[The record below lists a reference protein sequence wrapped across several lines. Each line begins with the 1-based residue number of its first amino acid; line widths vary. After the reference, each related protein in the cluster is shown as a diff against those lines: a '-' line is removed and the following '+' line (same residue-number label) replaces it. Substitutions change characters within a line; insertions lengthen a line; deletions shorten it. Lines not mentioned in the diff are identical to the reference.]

1 MGFRDGPSVPLHR
14 RPAPLW
20 VRGFGGSLRPMS
32 TAEAADVTP
41 FETKVGHPPGL
52 FVLFFAEMWERFSY
66 YGMRALLVFYMTKG
80 FLGYG
85 DKEAYATYGA
95 YTGLVYMTPFIGGII
110 ADRVLGP
117 RLAVIIGGLL
127 MAAGHLL
134 MTVESETPFFLAL
147 ALLICGNGFFKPNI
161 STMVG
166 NIYPD
171 EARKDVGF
179 TIFYMGINLGA
190 AMAPLL
196 CGYIGEK
203 YGWHYGFGL
212 ATGGMLIGL
221 AVFTMPARVTQV
233 AIGVGALVGAT
244 ILVGTVLGKSWL
256 FWVVNLPVAIAL
268 VIAAFVALWA
278 LNHGG
283 MPKAAGAPPVSA
295 GINKKLGIVV
305 VATAIAVPFAA
316 LLVAKHLAGPMLFV
330 FGIVAYGYIFIEAM
344 RSEKTVRERLFVVL
358 ILYSFSTIFWAFFEQ
373 AGSSMN
379 NFADRNV
386 SRVLVERTVGS
397 DEVGTEVILEVNQ
410 AQLGMLMVPQAPA
423 AQVQDAVN
431 LAWSNAT
438 TVKFKEDC
446 SLDGVPDF
454 AGSAAALKD
463 LRGLAAYV
471 STSVDAQKIGAADR
485 GAVVFES
492 KRAHARA
499 DSVKDALIK
508 AGASSWGVYTTAPDA
523 IYARL
528 KATEPVESVT
538 RQLVGAVT
546 EPFAALLEKDH
557 EQGSTCAGEATVHI
571 VVKEKAFSIDQLDA
585 LRGDLQKKNEE
596 HLKNGEAEEKLLLP
610 YKVDARHVGMGVG
623 GDEVPA
629 SVFQAA
635 NPFFILLFG
644 LLFSA
649 MWTFL
654 GRRKIEPST
663 PVKFALGLV
672 QLALGFGALWYAA
685 AHADPRGMVTMTWL
699 LLAYLLHTTGELCLS
714 PIGLSMIT
722 KLSPKHLVATAMGGW
737 FLSTAFSEYV
747 AGIIATF
754 TGVHGEGGSER
765 PIPLP
770 VDTVHVYGGVF
781 GTIGIASMVAAVVLL
796 ALSPLL
802 KKWMHSGG
810 DGPPP
815 RAH

>member
-1 MGFRDGPSVPLHR
+1 
-14 RPAPLW
+14 
-20 VRGFGGSLRPMS
+20 MS

-41 FETKVGHPPGL
+41 FENTVGHPPGL

-85 DKEAYATYGA
+85 DKEAYETYGA
-95 YTGLVYMTPFIGGII
+95 YTGLVYMTPFIGGLI

-134 MTVESETPFFLAL
+134 MTVQSETPFFLAL
-147 ALLICGNGFFKPNI
+147 ALLICGNGLFKPNI

-171 EARKDVGF
+171 EARKDAGF

-190 AMAPLL
+190 AMAPLV

-221 AVFTMPARVTQV
+221 AIFTMPARVTQA
-233 AIGVGALVGAT
+233 AIGIGALVGASV
-244 ILVGTVLGKSWL
+244 LVGTVLDKSWL
-256 FWVVNLPVAIAL
+256 FWLVNFPVAIAL
-268 VIAAFVALWA
+268 VVAAFVALWA

-283 MPKAAGAPPVSA
+283 VPRAAGAPPVEE

-305 VATAIAVPFAA
+305 VATAITVPFAA

-330 FGIVAYGYIFIEAM
+330 FGIAAYGYIFIEAI
-344 RSEKTVRERLFVVL
+344 RSTKVVRERLFVVL

-379 NFADRNV
+379 NWADRNV
-386 SRVLVERTVGS
+386 NRVLAERTVGA
-397 DEVGTEVILEVNQ
+397 DEVGKEVSLEVNQ
-410 AQLGMLMVPQAPA
+410 NQLGVQMVPALPA
-423 AQVQDAVN
+423 DQVQAAVTG
-431 LAWSNAT
+431 AWPMTS

-446 SLDGVPDF
+446 SIDAAPDF
-454 AGSAAALKD
+454 ATTAGALKD
-463 LRGLAAYV
+463 LRGLAAFV
-471 STSVDAQKIGAADR
+471 STSVDAGKIASAER
-485 GAVVFES
+485 GLVLVES

-499 DSVKDALIK
+499 DAVREALMK
-508 AGASSWGVYTTAPDA
+508 AGASSWALYSTTPDA
-523 IYARL
+523 IGARL
-528 KATEPVESVT
+528 TATAPVESVGQ
-538 RQLVGAVT
+538 QLVAAVT
-546 EPFAALLEKDH
+546 VPFTSLFEKDH
-557 EQGSTCAGEATVHI
+557 EEGTTCAGDAVVSI
-571 VVKEKAFSIDQLDA
+571 VVKEKAFTIDQLDA
-585 LRGDLQKKNEE
+585 LRGELQEKNEA
-596 HLKNGEAEEKLLLP
+596 HIKAGEKEEKLMLP
-610 YKVDARHVGMGVG
+610 WKVDARHVGMAVG

-629 SVFQAA
+629 SEFQAA

-649 MWTFL
+649 IWTFL

-672 QLALGFGALWYAA
+672 QLALGFAALWYAA
-685 AHADPRGMVTMTWL
+685 EHSDQRGMTSMSWL
-699 LLAYLLHTTGELCLS
+699 TLAYLLHTTGELCLS

-765 PIPLP
+765 PIPAP

-781 GTIGIASMVAAVVLL
+781 GTIGLASMIAAVALF

-802 KKWMHSGG
+802 KKWMHSSG
-810 DGPPP
+810 DEPAS
-815 RAH
+815 RSH